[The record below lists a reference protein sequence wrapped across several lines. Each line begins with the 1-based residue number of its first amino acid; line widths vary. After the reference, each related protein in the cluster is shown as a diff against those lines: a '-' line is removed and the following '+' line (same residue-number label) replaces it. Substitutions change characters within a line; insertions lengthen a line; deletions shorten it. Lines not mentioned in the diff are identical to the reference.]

1 MSIQLSKNANFGKR
15 KAFLTGQIGYTI
27 IDQFGDVVSTRTTT
41 GIYELV
47 PGSGIYAATVT
58 FPDDFRGTL
67 LWDSGETS
75 PVYASE
81 QFNIEENNPV
91 VDENNVILN
100 QIVGTLTITST
111 SLQFLVDM
119 EGGRWR
125 ITPGNQM
132 VFYKADNVT
141 EVARFNLFD
150 INGDPTNDGA
160 ADRRRI

>member
-1 MSIQLSKNANFGKR
+1 MSIQLTKNVNFGKR
-15 KAFLTGQIGYTI
+15 KAFLTGQIGYTL
-27 IDQFGDVVSTRTTT
+27 IDQFGDVVLTRTTS
-41 GIYELV
+41 GIYELAS
-47 PGSGIYAATVT
+47 GSGIYAAIVT

-67 LWDSGETS
+67 LWDSGEIS

-81 QFNIEENNPV
+81 QFNIEENNPI

-100 QIVGTLTITST
+100 QIVGTLTSTTT

-132 VFYKADNVT
+132 VFYKADNIT

-150 INGDPTNDGA
+150 VNGDSTNDVV
-160 ADRRRI
+160 ADRRRV

>member
-1 MSIQLSKNANFGKR
+1 MSIQLIKNVNFGKQ
-15 KAFLTGQIGYTI
+15 KAYLTGQIGYTVL
-27 IDQFGDVVSTRTTT
+27 DQIGTIVTPRTTS
-41 GIYELV
+41 GIYELSL
-47 PGSGIYAATVT
+47 GCGIYAAMIT

-100 QIVGTLTITST
+100 QIVGTLSTTST
-111 SLQFLVDM
+111 NLQFLVDM

-125 ITPGNQM
+125 ITAGNQM
-132 VFYKADNVT
+132 VFYKADNIT

-150 INGDPTNDGA
+150 INGDPTNDAA